1 VHVAAVNLGQAK
13 SYENAGY
20 DGGEDVE
27 HGVLSVVAGADVA
40 GLCFQHGLLLDAVAL
55 GYV

>member
-1 VHVAAVNLGQAK
+1 
-13 SYENAGY
+13 
-20 DGGEDVE
+20 
-27 HGVLSVVAGADVA
+27 VLSVVAGADVA